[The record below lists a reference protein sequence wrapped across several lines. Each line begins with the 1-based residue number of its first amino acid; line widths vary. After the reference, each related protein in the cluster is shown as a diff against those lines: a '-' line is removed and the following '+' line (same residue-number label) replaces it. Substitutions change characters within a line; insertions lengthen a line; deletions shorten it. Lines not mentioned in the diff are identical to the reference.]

1 MKKNIFLL
9 TILFFAA
16 FTIKAQSENSN
27 WKKSG
32 DVGLNLSQS
41 HLSNWSA
48 GGQSAVNWTSFINFS
63 ENYLKGKHKWD
74 NNITASLGYSHMGDL
89 KAMKV
94 DDKLELYSTY
104 GYKAV
109 EHLYYSLAFSFKTQ
123 FADGYDYS
131 VDSTNRISGF
141 MAPAYFTLGLGVDY
155 VPTDYFSL
163 SLLPAAARL
172 TYVGIQELADAGA
185 FGVDAAE
192 YNDEGVRTKKGES
205 TLLEFGAKITA
216 KLGIDLF
223 ENVRFESKLELF
235 SDYLK
240 NPKNVKVDWQ
250 NLITMKVNSWL
261 NANIST
267 HLIYDDNIMIV
278 DKDGKKGPRTQFKEV
293 FSVGLMYKF

>member
-1 MKKNIFLL
+1 MKTKIFILA
-9 TILFFAA
+9 TILFAA
-16 FTIKAQSENSN
+16 FVANAQTEVPN

-32 DVGLNLSQS
+32 NVGLNLSQS

-48 GGQSAVNWTSFINFS
+48 GGQSTVNWTSFINFS

-74 NNITASLGYSHMGDL
+74 NNIIASLGYSHIGDL

-104 GYKAV
+104 GYKAAKN
-109 EHLYYSLAFSFKTQ
+109 LYYSLAFSFKTQ

-131 VDSTNRISGF
+131 IDSTNRISGF
-141 MAPAYFTLGLGVDY
+141 MAPAYFNLGLGIDY
-155 VPTDYFSL
+155 TPTDYFSV

-172 TYVGIQELADAGA
+172 TYVGIQELADSGA

-192 YNDEGVRTKKGES
+192 YNDQGVRTKKGEC
-205 TLLEFGAKITA
+205 TLLEFGAKVTA

-223 ENVRFESKLELF
+223 ENVRFDSKLELF
-235 SDYLK
+235 SDYLH
-240 NPKNVKVDWQ
+240 NPQNVKVDWQ
-250 NLITMKVNSWL
+250 NLITLKVNSWL

-267 HLIYDDNIMIV
+267 HLIYDDNILIA
-278 DKDGKKGPRTQFKEV
+278 DKNGKKSPRTQFKEV